1 MEVAVLRER
10 HGKAVGAL
18 GRCRLC
24 PRVCGVNRR
33 VGEPGFCGAGLS
45 PRVAAVSVHHGE
57 EPPISGSR
65 GSGTVFFS
73 HCNMKCIFCQ
83 NYPIS
88 QFGVGVEMST
98 EELGERLLRLERKGA
113 HNVNFVTPTPHV
125 PQLIGAVLSAR
136 EQGFALPVVYN
147 SNGYD
152 SLEALALL
160 EGVVDIYLPDVKY
173 VSPRL
178 AGDASSTHDYP
189 GHNAA
194 AISEMFRQVG
204 PLSAGEDA
212 IANKGVLLQEI

>member
-1 MEVAVLRER
+1 
-10 HGKAVGAL
+10 
-18 GRCRLC
+18 
-24 PRVCGVNRR
+24 
-33 VGEPGFCGAGLS
+33 
-45 PRVAAVSVHHGE
+45 
-57 EPPISGSR
+57 
-65 GSGTVFFS
+65 
-73 HCNMKCIFCQ
+73 MKCIFCQ

-88 QFGVGVEMST
+88 QLGVGVEMST
-98 EELGERLLRLERKGA
+98 EELGERLLWLERKGA

-136 EQGFALPVVYN
+136 EQGFTLPVVYN

-152 SLEALALL
+152 SFEALALL

-189 GHNAA
+189 GHNSA

-212 IANKGVLLQEI
+212 IANKGVLLRHLVIPGKVEETGKVLAFLRKTYGAQVPVSLMGQYFPAYQAASFPGYERRLSPAEYERAVEIARRMGLHNVFLQEI